1 MKITLKGVNNMP
13 LNEDA
18 LNYIS
23 NLLSTCEPMII
34 VSIEIK
40 MFSNLS

>member
-1 MKITLKGVNNMP
+1 MIKITLKGVNDIP
-13 LNEDA
+13 LNVDA

-34 VSIEIK
+34 VSIEFK
-40 MFSNLS
+40 TFS